1 VSFNPGDIVTVN
13 FPGVTGIKRRPAVV
27 LSSSEYHTIRP
38 DIIIGLITSQTKRL
52 GTTDYILQDW
62 ESAGLRVSS
71 VFRSFIVTLITWLW
85 LVMCRNKTG
94 KALQPVLKL
103 PWLQWIINNPLKFE
117 IPTLLYGDVHQ
128 AELHWYEAHGV
139 GRRKIKVKRILD

>member
-1 VSFNPGDIVTVN
+1 VSFNPGDIVTVD

-27 LSSSEYHTIRP
+27 LSSNEYHAIRP

-71 VFRSFIVTLITWLW
+71 VFRSFIVTLPRSDNLVVVGHVSEQDWQGITACLK
-85 LVMCRNKTG
+85 V
-94 KALQPVLKL
+94 ALAPMDNQ
-103 PWLQWIINNPLKFE
+103 
-117 IPTLLYGDVHQ
+117 
-128 AELHWYEAHGV
+128 
-139 GRRKIKVKRILD
+139 